1 MYKPGDFVK
10 TNTGL
15 YYVVNTYGQQYDI
28 IIADSYTQYFS
39 GNEMF
44 AINKVP
50 LWYSPKHKVLEIDSN
65 MYYNTIKKIFYSDTK
80 ELRKIASG
88 K

>member
-10 TNTGL
+10 TERGL
-15 YYVVNTYGQQYDI
+15 YYVVNAYEQQYDI
-28 IIADSYTQYFS
+28 IIADKYVPAETL
-39 GNEMF
+39 G
-44 AINKVP
+44 AISRVP
-50 LWYSPKHKVLEIDSN
+50 LWYKTKHKVASVDKG
-65 MYYNTIKKIFYSDTK
+65 MYYNTIKEVFWSNKS